1 MNSLVTATPQISGS
15 RSTLNLV
22 PGTLRTIDPLE
33 RQFWEFFAAPW
44 VVMVTEEGSRA
55 VWLEE
60 ATEELEG
67 WFDVGWLSALN
78 LFAGISMTSS
88 NLCFRL
94 TCDAGTVLVISKGS
108 MVGAGWGNSE
118 SSDGTS
124 S

>member
-1 MNSLVTATPQISGS
+1 M
-15 RSTLNLV
+15 
-22 PGTLRTIDPLE
+22 IDPLE

-44 VVMVTEEGSRA
+44 VAMMAEVSETVR
-55 VWLEE
+55 LEE

-94 TCDAGTVLVISKGS
+94 TCDAGTMLVTSEGG
-108 MVGAGWGNSE
+108 MVGAGGGKPE
-118 SSDGTS
+118 SSDATS